1 MHGFTATYQIQ
12 ASSLE
17 DAKNWAASVA
27 REETIECIDEGVP
40 HAFILDEVLGKVVTV
55 SERGPS
61 GYNAVIFYNREIT
74 GNELPQLLNILYG
87 NSSMHVGV
95 KLVDISIPEDTL
107 KAFPGP
113 RYGAKGVREKTKR
126 QTGPLLCTV
135 LKPVGLTP
143 KELAELAYQCVLGGV
158 DIIKDDHSFGM
169 QKWAPFEKRVET
181 IAAAVAKGNAET
193 GNSTLYAPSMNCS
206 LDKFEEH
213 ARFAVQAGA
222 GAYLVMPGLTG
233 WDSIRFL
240 ASSKELSL
248 PIMAHPSGMGSIPN
262 AGTNGLSHSMLYAIY
277 PRLVGAD
284 VSIYPSFGG
293 RYGFS
298 KELCVQV
305 ANDCR
310 NPNGLFQPILPA
322 PGGGMTIELA
332 KLLREMYGDD
342 AVFLFGGGAMRYK
355 DRIASGVKELRAA
368 LSL

>member
-1 MHGFTATYQIQ
+1 MGGFTATYQIQ

-17 DAKNWAASVA
+17 DAQNWAANVA

-40 HAFILDEVLGKVVTV
+40 HAFILDDVLGKVVSV
-55 SERGPS
+55 CEHGPS
-61 GYNAVIFYNREIT
+61 SYDAVIYYNREIT
-74 GNELPQLLNILYG
+74 GDELPQLLNVLYG
-87 NSSMHVGV
+87 NASMHLGV
-95 KLVDISIPEDTL
+95 KLVDISIPGDML
-107 KAFPGP
+107 KVFPGP
-113 RYGAKGVREKTKR
+113 QFGAKAVRERTKR

-169 QKWAPFEKRVET
+169 QKWAPFEERVEA
-181 IAAAVAKGNAET
+181 IASAVAKGNAET
-193 GNSTLYAPSMNCS
+193 GSSTIYAPSMNCP
-206 LDKFEEH
+206 LDKFEER

-240 ASSKELSL
+240 ASSEELSL
-248 PIMAHPSGMGSIPN
+248 PIMAHPSGMGSISN
-262 AGTNGLSHSMLYAIY
+262 AGANGLSPSMFYAIY

-298 KELCVQV
+298 KELCVRI

-310 NPNGLFQPILPA
+310 DPNGPFQPILPA
-322 PGGGMTIELA
+322 PGGGMRIELA
-332 KLLREMYGDD
+332 KLLHEMYGDD
-342 AVFLFGGGAMRYK
+342 TVFLFGGGAMRYK
-355 DRIASGVKELRAA
+355 DMIAFGVKELRAA
-368 LSL
+368 LTM